1 MKYPKEYLDEIKTR
15 LKVSTV
21 VSKTVSLKKR
31 GKEFVGLSPFKSE
44 KTPSFTVND
53 DKEFYHCFA
62 TSEHGNIFD
71 FIMKTQNLKFGE
83 AVKFLANLAG
93 MRPYT
98 FSKQDEEREKKWKEY
113 LSIYSQYVDFYHNEL
128 LKNETYSNARD
139 YLKNRSL
146 GKEEV
151 KKFKIGYIEKNPNF
165 FEKLKNKFSDQAL
178 VESGLFY
185 LDEKKKIYLE
195 RFRGRLIFPI
205 NNISS
210 QPIALG
216 GRIIEKLD
224 YLAKYINS
232 PETAFFKKG
241 SNLYNLDLARKLS
254 NKLDHIYL
262 VEGYMDVV
270 GLSKNGIEN
279 VVANLGTSLTDRQI
293 LILNQFFDDI
303 IICFDGDESGYK
315 AALRAAENS
324 IKELQP
330 EKQISFLFLPDGE
343 DPDSFAN
350 KNGKVNFIDFA
361 KQSKISIHQF
371 IFNHYK
377 NQTSNDPSSMAI
389 FEKKLRSIVSTIKD
403 NFIKKYVLEF
413 FLEKI
418 SSLTPHSNVSKKKFY
433 SKKIKSLQ
441 STQKHFIERELF
453 SSIELKEFSL
463 LYLILSNLKTFQ
475 ENIYLLENIRL
486 FTSENKLIFE
496 TVLSKLKTGEELK
509 IDILNIDNQLVEKIF
524 KFAPIKHIL
533 KNNKKDQ
540 QKIFE
545 LLDEYLHAAEIH
557 SLEIRIEE
565 LESKFSKDLS
575 ETTFNEINDLK
586 EEKKRKNIN

>member
-31 GKEFVGLSPFKSE
+31 GKEFVGLSPFKTE

-53 DKEFYHCFA
+53 EKEFYHCFA

-83 AVKFLANLAG
+83 AVKFLGNLAG

-113 LSIYSQYVDFYHNEL
+113 LSVYSQYVDFYHEEL
-128 LKNETYSNARD
+128 LKNKTHSNVRD

-146 GKEEV
+146 SKEEV
-151 KKFKIGYIEKNPNF
+151 KKFKIGYVEKNPNF
-165 FEKLKNKFSDQAL
+165 FNKLKKEFSEQTL

-185 LDEKKKIYLE
+185 LDEKKKIYVE

-205 NNISS
+205 NNISG

-232 PETAFFKKG
+232 PETSFFKKG

-254 NKLDHIYL
+254 NKIDHIYL
-262 VEGYMDVV
+262 VEGYMDVI

-350 KNGKVNFIDFA
+350 KNGKVNFVDFT
-361 KQSKISIHQF
+361 KQRKISIHQF

-377 NQTSNDPSSMAI
+377 SLTTNDPSSMAI
-389 FEKKLRSIVSTIKD
+389 FEKKLRSVTSTIKD
-403 NFIKKYVLEF
+403 GFIKKYVLEF

-418 SSLTPHSNVSKKKFY
+418 SSLTPHINVGKKQFIN
-433 SKKIKSLQ
+433 KKIKTLD
-441 STQKHFIERELF
+441 STKKHFNE
-453 SSIELKEFSL
+453 SKSITGVEIKEFSL
-463 LYLILSNLKTFQ
+463 LYLIMNNLDVIQ
-475 ENIYLLENIRL
+475 ENIHLIENIKL
-486 FTSENKLIFE
+486 FSDENKMIFE
-496 TVLSKLKTGEELK
+496 SLLLRLKSGENLTLESLSLDPQ
-509 IDILNIDNQLVEKIF
+509 IIEKIF
-524 KFAPIKHIL
+524 KFASIRHIL
-533 KNNKKDQ
+533 KNNQKD
-540 QKIFE
+540 KSKMFE
-545 LLDEYLHAAEIH
+545 ILDEILKDLKNYD
-557 SLEIRIEE
+557 LEFRIEQ
-565 LESKFSKDLS
+565 LEAKFSKDLS
-575 ETTFNEINDLK
+575 ENTFNEIRELK
-586 EEKKRKNIN
+586 KQKNIN

>member
-21 VSKTVSLKKR
+21 VSKSVALKKR
-31 GKEFVGLSPFKSE
+31 GKEYVGLSPFKTE

-53 DKEFYHCFA
+53 EKEFYHCFA

-71 FIMKTQNLKFGE
+71 FVMKTQNFKFGE
-83 AVKFLANLAG
+83 AVKHLAQLAG
-93 MRPYT
+93 MQTYM

-128 LKNETYSNARD
+128 LKNETHSDARE

-146 GKEEV
+146 GKEQV

-165 FEKLKNKFSDQAL
+165 FDKIKNEFSEQAL

-185 LDEKKKIYLE
+185 LDEKKKIYVE

-205 NNISS
+205 NNISG
-210 QPIALG
+210 QPFALG
-216 GRIIEKLD
+216 GRIIEKID

-232 PETAFFKKG
+232 PETPFFKKG

-254 NKLDHIYL
+254 NKIDHIYL

-343 DPDSFAN
+343 DPDSYAN
-350 KNGKVNFIDFA
+350 KNGKANFIDFT

-389 FEKKLRSIVSTIKD
+389 FEKKLRSVAATIKD
-403 NFIKKYVLEF
+403 DFIKKYVLEF

-418 SSLTPHSNVSKKKFY
+418 SSLTPHSNIGKKQFY
-433 SKKIKSLQ
+433 IKKVKSLD
-441 STQKHFIERELF
+441 STKKHFNE
-453 SSIELKEFSL
+453 SKSISGVEIKEFSL
-463 LYLILSNLKTFQ
+463 LYLIMNNLDIIQ
-475 ENIYLLENIRL
+475 ENIHLIEDIKL
-486 FTSENKLIFE
+486 FSAENKLIFE
-496 TVLSKLKTGEELK
+496 SLLSKLKSGEKLTLENLSLDTQ
-509 IDILNIDNQLVEKIF
+509 IIEKIF
-524 KFAPIKHIL
+524 KFASIKHIL
-533 KNNKKDQ
+533 NNNKDDQ
-540 QKIFE
+540 NKMFE
-545 LLDEYLHAAEIH
+545 LLDEISKDLKNYD
-557 SLEIRIEE
+557 LEFRIEQ

-575 ETTFNEINDLK
+575 ESTFDEIRELK
-586 EEKKRKNIN
+586 KQKNIN